1 VNPAAFGL
9 PADNLGRYG
18 NSPVGSVVGPGTQTV
33 SLSMYRSF
41 KYRERATFRIG
52 ASVANVLNH
61 PNYGVPALGLGNSNF
76 GLISGLQ
83 TQEDTGPRFLQ
94 FSSRITF

>member
-1 VNPAAFGL
+1 
-9 PADNLGRYG
+9 
-18 NSPVGSVVGPGTQTV
+18 
-33 SLSMYRSF
+33 MYRSF
-41 KYRERATFRIG
+41 KYKERYALRIG

-76 GLISGLQ
+76 GQINSLQ

-94 FSSRITF
+94 FTSRITF